1 MVKIMNALF
10 DDPCVEQSP
19 TQKRADMSSFL
30 LAMLFAFGSS
40 FFFRAPGGLITGVFV
55 YAGLRFLQRGGY

>member
-1 MVKIMNALF
+1 MGKIINSLF
-10 DDPCVEQSP
+10 DDPGVEQSP
-19 TQKRADMSSFL
+19 SQRCSDMSSFL

-40 FFFRAPGGLITGVFV
+40 FFFSAPGIIIIGVFV

>member
-1 MVKIMNALF
+1 MGKIINLLF
-10 DDPCVEQSP
+10 NDPGVEQSP

-40 FFFRAPGGLITGVFV
+40 FFFSASGIIIIGVFI